1 MQTGYKLSPLV
12 GYHGCDKAVAEQ
24 VLSGQTHL
32 RHSENE
38 YDWLGDGIYFWVDSF
53 ERALDWA
60 NIHNKKTPYVI
71 GAFIDPGFCLNLT
84 DYGVTSELKTAYHF
98 LEATYAQADE
108 NLPKNAAVQHGKP
121 MTRKLDCAVIK
132 AAHQLREDEDEP
144 AFDTVYGV
152 FEEGPELYP
161 GSALKEHTHVQVA
174 VRNQKSII
182 GYFRP
187 EQLIGGAP

>member
-1 MQTGYKLSPLV
+1 MQSGYRLSPLV
-12 GYHGCDKAVAEQ
+12 GYQGCDQSIAEE
-24 VLSGQTHL
+24 VLTGRTHL
-32 RHSENE
+32 NHSENE

-60 NIHNKKTPYVI
+60 KQNDNIQAPYVV

-84 DYGVTSELKTAYHF
+84 DYGVSEELKLAYRF
-98 LEATYAQADE
+98 LQDAYEKAGST
-108 NLPKNAAVQHGKP
+108 LPRNSHTLDSVKMV
-121 MTRKLDCAVIK
+121 RKLDCAVIK
-132 AAHQLREDEDEP
+132 AAHQLREDQQEQ

-161 GSALKEHTHVQVA
+161 GSALKEKTHIQIA
-174 VRNQKSII
+174 VRNPKSII

-187 EQLIGGAP
+187 EQLINS